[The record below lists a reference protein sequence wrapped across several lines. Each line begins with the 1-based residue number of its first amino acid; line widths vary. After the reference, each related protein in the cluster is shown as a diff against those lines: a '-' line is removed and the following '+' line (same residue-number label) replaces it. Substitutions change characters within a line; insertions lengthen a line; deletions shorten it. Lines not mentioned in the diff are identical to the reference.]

1 MNDKKNQLIKDFS
14 NITSWEEKYKK
25 LIEIGKALPPYPEK
39 FRTDDF
45 KISGCQSQV
54 WLYAEKNSVSQ
65 LVHFYADSDAL
76 IVKGLIAILLIV
88 YSEHSAKEILDL
100 KPDFINEI
108 GLMEHLTP
116 SRANGLASMLKQIKF
131 YALALS

>member
-1 MNDKKNQLIKDFS
+1 MNDKKNQLIQAFS

-25 LIEIGKALPPYPEK
+25 LIEIGKALPLYPEK

-45 KISGCQSQV
+45 KVSGCQSQV
-54 WLYAEKNSVSQ
+54 WLYAEKNPANNIVK
-65 LVHFYADSDAL
+65 FYADSDAL
-76 IVKGLIAILLIV
+76 IVKGLIALLLMV

-100 KPDFINEI
+100 KPDFIREI

-131 YALALS
+131 YAMALS